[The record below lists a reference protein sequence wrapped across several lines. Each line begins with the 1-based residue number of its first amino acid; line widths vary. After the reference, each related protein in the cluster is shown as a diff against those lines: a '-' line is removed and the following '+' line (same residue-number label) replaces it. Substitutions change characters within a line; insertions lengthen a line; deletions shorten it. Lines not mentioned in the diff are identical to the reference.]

1 MRLIYCLLFLAVC
14 QCAVSQESMIVLR
27 DSVKVQTELIS
38 IAENNVFT
46 KAGTF
51 GLTEIYSVRFQAA
64 SDISMKSHLVDQL
77 LAAGVIVYVANKKLE
92 PKPLTSTPTQHP
104 VETAKTARSSSSNK
118 EDMFDD
124 DEDLPTGSFGIG
136 FGQDYG
142 GIGGR
147 VTFLPDQ
154 HFGFFGSVGYILVG
168 VGYNFGVM
176 ARITPEEKVVPTFS
190 LMYGYNA
197 AIKISGAPQYDKIY
211 HGVSIGAGLIFKS
224 SQQPTNFWHFEVIL
238 PFRPS
243 EFDQDFNALKS
254 NSSIIGLEK
263 PWPVTISVGYHF
275 SF

>member
-1 MRLIYCLLFLAVC
+1 
-14 QCAVSQESMIVLR
+14 
-27 DSVKVQTELIS
+27 
-38 IAENNVFT
+38 
-46 KAGTF
+46 
-51 GLTEIYSVRFQAA
+51 
-64 SDISMKSHLVDQL
+64 
-77 LAAGVIVYVANKKLE
+77 
-92 PKPLTSTPTQHP
+92 
-104 VETAKTARSSSSNK
+104 
-118 EDMFDD
+118 
-124 DEDLPTGSFGIG
+124 
-136 FGQDYG
+136 
-142 GIGGR
+142 
-147 VTFLPDQ
+147 
-154 HFGFFGSVGYILVG
+154 
-168 VGYNFGVM
+168 M

-243 EFDQDFNALKS
+243 EFDQDYNALKS